1 MKATEAASLSCF
13 EVGHK
18 TATDLDYGLTSAEV
32 VDRHRVHGF
41 NEFHITQEEPLWK
54 KYIAQVNIVTGR
66 TRSPCTSRV
75 QWSSGRTH
83 EQSRGRGFKSNCVLN
98 LGQFSSP
105 PVPYVYKL
113 IVTSTCFLSVEVFT
127 ETG

>member
-32 VDRHRVHGF
+32 ADRHLVHGY

-66 TRSPCTSRV
+66 TRLPGYPVLVGC
-75 QWSSGRTH
+75 SGPVV
-83 EQSRGRGFKSNCVLN
+83 ELCMNSQGDGGSN
-98 LGQFSSP
+98 P
-105 PVPYVYKL
+105 
-113 IVTSTCFLSVEVFT
+113 TVF
-127 ETG
+127 